1 MAKGNYTS
9 KIAER
14 AMAFSMEREPE
25 VTPETNPSVE
35 SQQTQNE
42 ANTNRYESDQDSKN
56 QDEYCRM
63 TYYITYE
70 QIAALDEL
78 RRRTGISKSE
88 ILRQILEAGLEA
100 VAPGIFEETRELAE
114 ELKGREKVRRT
125 KNNDKSL
132 LNTLRAK
139 LG

>member
-9 KIAER
+9 KIAEQ

-25 VTPETNPSVE
+25 VTQETKPSVE

-42 ANTNRYESDQDSKN
+42 ANTNRYEPDQDSKN

-100 VAPGIFEETRELAE
+100 VAPGIFEETRGLAE
-114 ELKGREKVRRT
+114 ELKGREKVKRT